1 MKIKVCLY
9 GLILEDDEGNQKKVS
24 DKFEVKKI
32 IEDVYYN
39 DETEYV
45 IEDEESLLSLAK
57 EYGFYIIENRFDL
70 INSKWGGRMNKAT
83 GEKRDLICLIDM
95 MIGLTDREKEDMQS
109 MDIYDLE
116 EKYKLLMKEKSEEQL
131 E

>member
-70 INSKWGGRMNKAT
+70 INSK
-83 GEKRDLICLIDM
+83 
-95 MIGLTDREKEDMQS
+95 
-109 MDIYDLE
+109 
-116 EKYKLLMKEKSEEQL
+116 
-131 E
+131 